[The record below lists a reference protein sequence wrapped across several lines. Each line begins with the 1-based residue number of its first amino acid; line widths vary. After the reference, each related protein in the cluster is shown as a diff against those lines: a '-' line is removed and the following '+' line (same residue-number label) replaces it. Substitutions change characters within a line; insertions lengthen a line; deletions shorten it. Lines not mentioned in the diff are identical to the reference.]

1 MAVKEKSTVKEKE
14 QLKLIVKKKSLD
26 YGLLIVVLVL
36 LAIGL
41 VMILSA
47 SAPYSL
53 RTEGDGYFYVKKQLM
68 FAVIGIVSM
77 LVISKLDYRILNSR
91 LSYLAYIGGLGLMSL
106 VLVPGVGVERNGAL
120 RWVNLAGFQFQPSE
134 IMKICLILML
144 STLIVKNPEKIKKFW
159 VGLVPL
165 LCTVLPVFG
174 LLVIQDH
181 LSAMMITAVIVAVII
196 FTAGAK
202 VLHLVPIGG
211 AGAAAAFLYAYTSEF
226 RRKRLMIFLDPWQD
240 PRNNGWQII
249 QSLYAIGSG
258 GLFGVGLGKGVQKYM
273 YIAEPHNDF
282 ILATWAEE
290 TGLMGVI
297 FVILLFAIFI
307 WRGIVIAMKAPDMFG
322 SLLAMGITGM
332 IGIQAIFNIAV
343 ISSSMPVTGI
353 SLPFFSYGGSA
364 LVILLSSVGLLLS
377 VSRHARQH

>member
-1 MAVKEKSTVKEKE
+1 MAVKEKE
-14 QLKLIVKKKSLD
+14 QLKLIVKKKALD

-53 RTEGDGYFYVKKQLM
+53 RTEGDSYFYVKKQLI
-68 FAVIGIVSM
+68 FAVIGIVCM
-77 LVISKLDYRILNSR
+77 LVISKIDYRILNSR
-91 LSYLAYIGGLGLMSL
+91 LSYLAYIGGLGLMAL
-106 VLVPGVGVERNGAL
+106 VLIPGIGVERNGAL

-134 IMKICLILML
+134 VMKVGLILIL
-144 STLIVKNPEKIKKFW
+144 ATLIAKDPGKIKKFW
-159 VGLVPL
+159 TGLVPI
-165 LCTVLPVFG
+165 LCVALPVFG

-196 FTAGAK
+196 YTAGARIP
-202 VLHLVPIGG
+202 HLIPLGG
-211 AGAAAAFLYAYTSEF
+211 AAGAVAFLYAYTSEF
-226 RRKRLMIFLDPWQD
+226 RRRRLMIFLDPWQD
-240 PRNNGWQII
+240 PKNNGWQII

-282 ILATWAEE
+282 ILSTWAEE
-290 TGLMGVI
+290 TGLLGVI
-297 FVILLFAIFI
+297 LVILLFAIFI
-307 WRGIVIAMKAPDMFG
+307 WRGIVIAMKAPDLYG
-322 SLLAMGITGM
+322 SLVAIGITGM

-377 VSRHARQH
+377 ISRQAKQH

>member
-1 MAVKEKSTVKEKE
+1 MAVKEKE
-14 QLKLIVKKKSLD
+14 QLKLIVKKKALD

-53 RTEGDGYFYVKKQLM
+53 RTEGNSYFYVKKQLI
-68 FAVIGIVSM
+68 FAVIGIVCM
-77 LVISKLDYRILNSR
+77 LVISKIDYRILNSR
-91 LSYLAYIGGLGLMSL
+91 LSYLAYIGGLGLMAL
-106 VLVPGVGVERNGAL
+106 VLIPGIGVERNGAL

-134 IMKICLILML
+134 VMKVGLILIL
-144 STLIVKNPEKIKKFW
+144 ATLIAKDPSKIKKFW
-159 VGLVPL
+159 TGLVPI
-165 LCTVLPVFG
+165 LCVALPVFG

-196 FTAGAK
+196 YTAGARIP
-202 VLHLVPIGG
+202 HLMPLGG
-211 AGAAAAFLYAYTSEF
+211 AAGAAAFLYAYTSEF

-240 PRNNGWQII
+240 PQNNGWQII

-282 ILATWAEE
+282 ILSTWAEE
-290 TGLMGVI
+290 TGLLGVI
-297 FVILLFAIFI
+297 LVILLFAVFI
-307 WRGIVIAMKAPDMFG
+307 WRGIVIAMKAPDLYG
-322 SLLAMGITGM
+322 SLVAIGITGM

-377 VSRHARQH
+377 ISRQAKQH

>member
-1 MAVKEKSTVKEKE
+1 MAVKEKE
-14 QLKLIVKKKSLD
+14 QLKLIVKKKALD

-47 SAPYSL
+47 SAPYAL
-53 RTEGDGYFYVKKQLM
+53 RTEGDSYFYVKRQLI
-68 FAVIGIVSM
+68 FAVIGIICM
-77 LVISKLDYRILNSR
+77 LVISKIDYRILNSR
-91 LSYLAYIGGLGLMSL
+91 LSYLAYIGGLGLMAL
-106 VLVPGVGVERNGAL
+106 VLVPGIGVERNGAL
-120 RWVNLAGFQFQPSE
+120 RWIKIAGIQFQPSE
-134 IMKICLILML
+134 IMKIGLILIL
-144 STLIVKNPEKIKKFW
+144 ATLIAKDPSRIKKFW
-159 VGLVPL
+159 SGLVPI
-165 LCTVLPVFG
+165 LCTALPVFG

-196 FTAGAK
+196 FAAGAK
-202 VLHLVPIGG
+202 IIHLLPIGG
-211 AGAAAAFLYAYTSEF
+211 VAGAAAFLYAYTSEF

-240 PRNNGWQII
+240 PQNNGWQII

-282 ILATWAEE
+282 ILSTWAEE
-290 TGLMGVI
+290 TGLIGVI
-297 FVILLFAIFI
+297 LVILLFAIFM
-307 WRGIVIAMKAPDMFG
+307 WRGIVISMKAPDMFG
-322 SLLAMGITGM
+322 SLVAIGITGM

-377 VSRHARQH
+377 ISRQAKQH

>member
-1 MAVKEKSTVKEKE
+1 MAVKEKE
-14 QLKLIVKKKSLD
+14 QLKLIVKKKALD

-47 SAPYSL
+47 SAPYAL
-53 RTEGDGYFYVKKQLM
+53 RTEGDSYFYVKKQLI
-68 FAVIGIVSM
+68 FAVIGIICM
-77 LVISKLDYRILNSR
+77 LVISKIDYRILNSR
-91 LSYLAYIGGLGLMSL
+91 LSYLAYIGGLGLMAL
-106 VLVPGVGVERNGAL
+106 VLVPGIGVERNGAL
-120 RWVNLAGFQFQPSE
+120 RWIKIAGIQFQPSE
-134 IMKICLILML
+134 IMKIGLILIL
-144 STLIVKNPEKIKKFW
+144 ATLIAKEPSRIKKFW
-159 VGLVPL
+159 SGLVPI
-165 LCTVLPVFG
+165 LCTALPVFG

-196 FTAGAK
+196 FAAGAK
-202 VLHLVPIGG
+202 IIHLLPIGG
-211 AGAAAAFLYAYTSEF
+211 VAGAAAFLYAYTSEF

-240 PRNNGWQII
+240 PQNNGWQII

-282 ILATWAEE
+282 ILSTWAEE
-290 TGLMGVI
+290 TGLIGVI
-297 FVILLFAIFI
+297 LVILLFAIFI
-307 WRGIVIAMKAPDMFG
+307 WRGIVISMKAPDMFG
-322 SLLAMGITGM
+322 SLVAIGITGM

-377 VSRHARQH
+377 ISRQAKQH

>member
-1 MAVKEKSTVKEKE
+1 MAVKEKE
-14 QLKLIVKKKSLD
+14 QLKLIVKKKALD

-47 SAPYSL
+47 SAPYAL
-53 RTEGDGYFYVKKQLM
+53 RTEGDSYFYVKRQLI
-68 FAVIGIVSM
+68 FAVIGIICM
-77 LVISKLDYRILNSR
+77 LVISKIDYRILNSR
-91 LSYLAYIGGLGLMSL
+91 LSYLAYIGGLGLMAL
-106 VLVPGVGVERNGAL
+106 VLVPGIGVERNGAL
-120 RWVNLAGFQFQPSE
+120 RWIKIAGIQFQPSE
-134 IMKICLILML
+134 IMKIGLILIL
-144 STLIVKNPEKIKKFW
+144 ATLIAKDPSRIKKFW
-159 VGLVPL
+159 SGLVPI
-165 LCTVLPVFG
+165 LCTALPVFG

-196 FTAGAK
+196 FAAGAK
-202 VLHLVPIGG
+202 IIHLLPIGG
-211 AGAAAAFLYAYTSEF
+211 VAGAAAFLYAYTSEF

-240 PRNNGWQII
+240 PQNNGWQII

-282 ILATWAEE
+282 ILSTWAEE
-290 TGLMGVI
+290 TGLIGVI
-297 FVILLFAIFI
+297 LVILLFAIFI
-307 WRGIVIAMKAPDMFG
+307 WRGIVISMKAPDMFG
-322 SLLAMGITGM
+322 SLVAIGITGM

-377 VSRHARQH
+377 ISRQAKQH

>member
-1 MAVKEKSTVKEKE
+1 MAVKEKE
-14 QLKLIVKKKSLD
+14 QLKLIVKKKALD

-47 SAPYSL
+47 SAPYAL
-53 RTEGDGYFYVKKQLM
+53 RTEGDSYFYVKKQLI
-68 FAVIGIVSM
+68 FAVIGIICM
-77 LVISKLDYRILNSR
+77 LVISKIDYRILNSR
-91 LSYLAYIGGLGLMSL
+91 LSYLAYIGGLGLMAL
-106 VLVPGVGVERNGAL
+106 VLVPGIGVERNGAL
-120 RWVNLAGFQFQPSE
+120 RWIKIAGIQFQPSE
-134 IMKICLILML
+134 IMKIGLILIL
-144 STLIVKNPEKIKKFW
+144 ATLIAKEPSRIKKFW
-159 VGLVPL
+159 SGLVPI
-165 LCTVLPVFG
+165 LCTALPVFG

-196 FTAGAK
+196 FAAGAK
-202 VLHLVPIGG
+202 IIHLLPIGG
-211 AGAAAAFLYAYTSEF
+211 VAGVAAFLYAYTSEF

-240 PRNNGWQII
+240 PQNNGWQII

-282 ILATWAEE
+282 ILSTWAEE
-290 TGLMGVI
+290 TGLIGVI
-297 FVILLFAIFI
+297 LVILLFAIFI
-307 WRGIVIAMKAPDMFG
+307 WRGIVISMKAPDMFG
-322 SLLAMGITGM
+322 SLVAIGITGM

-377 VSRHARQH
+377 ISRQAKQH